1 MNEELNQ
8 VLKQVQKRF
17 EGDRFAYL
25 SGCRIQSVEDGQA
38 CCTME
43 ITENHLNAAGTVM
56 GGAIFTLADFAF
68 AVAANCN
75 KTLTVSLNS
84 QITYLGGAK
93 AGVLYAKA
101 RKVKEGR
108 TAVYY
113 TVDITDENQK
123 LIAALTANGF
133 VKR

>member
-43 ITENHLNAAGTVM
+43 INSNGRGYFYT
-56 GGAIFTLADFAF
+56 GGL
-68 AVAANCN
+68 C
-75 KTLTVSLNS
+75 LRS
-84 QITYLGGAK
+84 
-93 AGVLYAKA
+93 
-101 RKVKEGR
+101 GR
-108 TAVYY
+108 QL
-113 TVDITDENQK
+113 E
-123 LIAALTANGF
+123 
-133 VKR
+133 

>member
-56 GGAIFTLADFAF
+56 GGAIS
-68 AVAANCN
+68 
-75 KTLTVSLNS
+75 VSYTHLD
-84 QITYLGGAK
+84 
-93 AGVLYAKA
+93 
-101 RKVKEGR
+101 
-108 TAVYY
+108 VYKRQ
-113 TVDITDENQK
+113 VNP
-123 LIAALTANGF
+123 LIL
-133 VKR
+133 